1 MGLTSISIDEKVR
14 DRLRSL
20 SQGAR
25 NYSETLTRLMD
36 RAEMDDY
43 FDDLRRRAD
52 DPDHPWL
59 DKLDWD

>member
-14 DRLRSL
+14 DRLRTL

-36 RAEMDDY
+36 RVETDDY

-52 DPDHPWL
+52 DPDQPWI